1 MFKQEGKKRKSL
13 GNLQSLAIDYQCQI
27 LIIKRKM
34 VLLHQTLSM
43 RLLLAMNAGFWNTVS
58 KIILLVRIGYS
69 AAQKIVVFGVMRFV
83 EKREV
88 FLTTESFFV
97 QNARKNAI
105 DYPIVWSIPTL

>member
-1 MFKQEGKKRKSL
+1 
-13 GNLQSLAIDYQCQI
+13 
-27 LIIKRKM
+27 
-34 VLLHQTLSM
+34 M

-88 FLTTESFFV
+88 FLTTEFFC
-97 QNARKNAI
+97 AKCTEKM
-105 DYPIVWSIPTL
+105 P